1 MNSNNIILIILGLIS
16 SIMMYSKLNTINTLL
31 LIILVVIGFGVSRD
45 YIISISFGLIITY
58 IFTMLYSTTPLNIE
72 SFNKEDIDEN
82 ENENTKIVL
91 YNTILKTIHNLNPS
105 QIDTFIQTMNSIKPL
120 LSKGKE
126 ILNIFNNTST

>member
-1 MNSNNIILIILGLIS
+1 
-16 SIMMYSKLNTINTLL
+16 MYSKLNTINTLL
-31 LIILVVIGFGVSRD
+31 LIILVVIGFGVSQD

-82 ENENTKIVL
+82 ENTKIVL
-91 YNTILKTIHNLNPS
+91 DNTILKTIQNLNPS
-105 QIDTFIQTMNSIKPL
+105 QIDTFIQTINSIKPL
-120 LSKGKE
+120 LSKGNE

>member
-31 LIILVVIGFGVSRD
+31 LIILVVIGFGVSQD

-82 ENENTKIVL
+82 ENTQIVL
-91 YNTILKTIHNLNPS
+91 DNTILKTIQNLNPS
-105 QIDTFIQTMNSIKPL
+105 QIDTFIQTINSIKPL
-120 LSKGKE
+120 LSKGNE